1 MVDRLLTSGELY
13 FSLIQDDNK
22 FKHSKLCIVT
32 KMVMS
37 WNLNWEFRMPQEI
50 TGFQE
55 PVIEGWGFVM
65 FNATFNNISVIS

>member
-13 FSLIQDDNK
+13 FSLIKDDNK

-37 WNLNWEFRMPQEI
+37 WKLNWEFRVPLEI
-50 TGFQE
+50 TRFQQ
-55 PVIEGWGFVM
+55 PVIEG
-65 FNATFNNISVIS
+65 